1 MICEDC
7 GKNNAEVI
15 IKTVINGQIIQ
26 KELCRECAQ
35 KLQLPGIQNI
45 LAGAIAN
52 SVSAQQDH
60 SPKCPA
66 CGFSFGTYIK
76 KGYLGCEK
84 CYDSFK
90 TLLKRSLP
98 GLDES
103 VLYTGRVPDEKVAEV
118 RTEIRRQLNQLN
130 AHVLTENYEFANA
143 CREKIMQLCTKS
155 DSEEY
160 FGESN

>member
-15 IKTVINGQIIQ
+15 IKTVVNGQIIQ

-35 KLQLPGIQNI
+35 KLKLPGIQNI

-60 SPKCPA
+60 SPKCPS
-66 CGFSFGTYIK
+66 CGFPFSTYIN

-90 TLLKRSLP
+90 SLLKRSLP
-98 GLDES
+98 GLEES
-103 VLYTGRVPDEKVAEV
+103 VPYTGRVPDEKAAAV
-118 RTEIRRQLNQLN
+118 RTEIMQQLNQMN
-130 AHVLTENYEFANA
+130 TFVLTENYEAANE
-143 CREKIMQLCTKS
+143 CRKKIEKLYTKS
-155 DSEEY
+155 FSEEC
-160 FGESN
+160 FGESY